1 MKKYILLTF
10 FLINIHIPYAQEL
23 SSITLDEC
31 IEMAL
36 SNNEDLKNS
45 YLEENVSKMTS
56 REYTSVGFPQIQFE
70 SGLKYNYEIQKSL
83 IDISKFMPGVPEG
96 TEQEVAFGQ
105 KYDGKMDLGINQMI
119 FNGSYFVGLS
129 AAKELIVLSKK
140 QTIRTKVNV
149 IESVKKAFYVVLNTK
164 QRMELVTS
172 NLERIQS
179 LLNDTEILF
188 DNGFVEKLDV
198 DRIKVSFNN
207 IYAEKIKAERLYD
220 LSLSVLKFQIGYPL
234 YDEISVNGS
243 IEDID
248 ISLEGYDIEGF
259 KYSDRIEHS
268 ILSTNKKLKSYDL
281 KNNRSQFFPQI
292 YANLSYGY
300 NTSSS
305 EYDLFFNSKRW
316 KNYGTLGF
324 QVIVPIFDG
333 FNKRSKINRSRLVVK
348 QVENQIQQLERSID
362 LQIDQNF
369 IELKNAIE
377 SLNTSKENLILA
389 NEVYSISEKK
399 YKEGLG
405 SNLEVLDSNN
415 ALKIAQTNYYNSYY
429 QVVISKINLE
439 KTLGIL
445 N

>member
-1 MKKYILLTF
+1 MRKYILLTF
-10 FLINIHIPYAQEL
+10 FLINIHISYAQEL
-23 SSITLDEC
+23 GSITLDEC

-36 SNNEDLKNS
+36 SNNEELKNS

-56 REYTSVGFPQIQFE
+56 REYLSVGLPQIQFE
-70 SGLKYNYEIQKSL
+70 TGLQYNFEIQKSL

-119 FNGSYFVGLS
+119 FNGSYFVGL
-129 AAKELIVLSKK
+129 AASKALVELSEK
-140 QTIRTKVNV
+140 QTIRTKVNI

-164 QRMELVTS
+164 QRIELVES

-188 DNGFVEKLDV
+188 ENGFVEKLDV

-207 IYAEKIKAERLYD
+207 LYTEKIKVERMYD

-234 YDEISVNGS
+234 YDKISVNGS
-243 IEDID
+243 IEDED
-248 ISLEGYDIEGF
+248 ISLDDYDIDGF

-268 ILSTNKKLKSYDL
+268 ILNTSKKLKSYDL
-281 KNNRSQFFPQI
+281 KNNRSQFLPQI

-305 EYDLFFNSKRW
+305 KYDLFFNSQRW
-316 KNYGTLGF
+316 KNYGTLGL
-324 QVIVPIFDG
+324 QVIIPIFDG
-333 FNKRSKINRSRLVVK
+333 FNKRSKINKSRLVVQ
-348 QVENQIQQLERSID
+348 QVANQIQQLERSID
-362 LQIDQNF
+362 LQINQYF
-369 IELKNAIE
+369 IELKNSIE
-377 SLNTSKENLILA
+377 ALSASKENLVLA

-415 ALKIAQTNYYNSYY
+415 ALKTAQTNYYNSYY